1 MNSLS
6 LVAWLACLWGITPT
20 HAFLGVPGA
29 QQPLILATS
38 TPTTNYSVGFSLA
51 SSYGSAA
58 VIIDNALAE
67 KETRTWVVYGDDE
80 YQAVMARLSLESSRH
95 LAPPYGDMDEYFK
108 DIPRV
113 MARRTRKKA
122 GLPASHDVGVLSG
135 VIRELRSQIE
145 SDLGITISDAT
156 LTTTH
161 LEALY
166 QDDVEDICEY
176 AKLKYIIPK
185 AMFHPILWEASS
197 AYAGYGFGL
206 CKHWRNDTRCQEEL
220 FPSTHVLAVHYSRTA
235 LTSTL
240 ATIRTA
246 IGALEPLSMRMVS
259 FELGWDARKKYASEQ
274 EYWRNVKAA
283 IVQRMVETPAME
295 KPKSIVL
302 TGDMVDGEFRKAL
315 EEAVMEHMGRVPP
328 VFAQDALVVAAK
340 GAAEFRRRGQ
350 AKWQ

>member
-1 MNSLS
+1 
-6 LVAWLACLWGITPT
+6 
-20 HAFLGVPGA
+20 
-29 QQPLILATS
+29 
-38 TPTTNYSVGFSLA
+38 
-51 SSYGSAA
+51 
-58 VIIDNALAE
+58 
-67 KETRTWVVYGDDE
+67 
-80 YQAVMARLSLESSRH
+80 
-95 LAPPYGDMDEYFK
+95 MDEYFK
-108 DIPRV
+108 DTPRV
-113 MARRTRKKA
+113 MARRARKKA

-206 CKHWRNDTRCQEEL
+206 CEHWRNDTRCQEES
-220 FPSTHVLAVHYSRTA
+220 FPSTAVLAVHYSRTA

-283 IVQRMVETPAME
+283 IVQRMVEMPAME
-295 KPKSIVL
+295 KPKRIVL

-350 AKWQ
+350 AEWQ